1 MGKWVTVQV
10 GSAVRVRR
18 AEAKSKAKS
27 AAKAE
32 KVSADDHTKD
42 ELVALAEKRGVD
54 ASGTKAEIAERL
66 NA

>member
-1 MGKWVTVQV
+1 MPRY
-10 GSAVRVRR
+10 SMRLRRSEVRDMR
-18 AEAKSKAKS
+18 K
-27 AAKAE
+27 AAKPAE

-66 NA
+66 NG